1 MQAITDAELEAWHD
15 YEIESPREIVALLRQ
30 LAEKNQLV
38 RMLIKGE
45 ADVCVTSLLHVD
57 PDTDT
62 VIVEI
67 DSMPMAKTHLFRIG
81 DKTGARRRS
90 ENGRD
95 VWEALSDRDF
105 LAGRSPNVPP
115 EPEKPAARAKPKRKA
130 A

>member
-1 MQAITDAELEAWHD
+1 MRKSEAHFEPSRQFVP
-15 YEIESPREIVALLRQ
+15 EIGSHLTVQ
-30 LAEKNQLV
+30 LP
-38 RMLIKGE
+38 GE
-45 ADVCVTSLLHVD
+45 VMRCRVD
-57 PDTDT
+57 QVIDTDT